1 MSSALEGVD
10 ARRPSLGLVVPEGV
24 YAPLRDTA
32 LLREAAV
39 ARLRASPHPTRVLD
53 LCTGSGAVALSAATV
68 GALVTAV
75 DIDERAV
82 AAARVNAERCG
93 LWVDVRH
100 GDLFEPVRGSSF
112 DLISCN
118 PPYLPAPPGAHCA
131 RWDAGPDGRL
141 VIDRLCR
148 EAHPHLVAGGVLL
161 LVQSDLSDIEQ
172 TLGLLREA
180 RFDPEIIA
188 DHVGQLG
195 PIASS
200 RRRYLAQR
208 LGSSPANE
216 RLVLIEAKRSR

>member
-10 ARRPSLGLVVPEGV
+10 ARRPSLGLDVPEGV

-32 LLREAAV
+32 LLGEAVV
-39 ARLRASPHPTRVLD
+39 ARLGAHPRARVLD

-68 GALVTAV
+68 GAVVTAV

-118 PPYLPAPPGAHCA
+118 PPYLPAPPGANCA
-131 RWDAGPDGRL
+131 RWDAGPDGRF
-141 VIDRLCR
+141 VINRLCR
-148 EAHPHLVAGGVLL
+148 EAYSHLGAGGVLL
-161 LVQSDLSDIEQ
+161 LVQSHLTGIEQ

-188 DHVGQLG
+188 DHVGRLG

-216 RLVLIEAKRSR
+216 RLVVIEAKRSR